1 MADFDWKGV
10 LNTVAPTIA
19 TALGGPLAGMA
30 VKAIGGALGV
40 DQPTQAKVEEAIAS
54 GNLSAEQ
61 FAALKQADT
70 DFKLKLRELDIKEE
84 EIHAE
89 DRKSARDMQT
99 ATRSKVPAIL
109 SVITVTGFF
118 FLLGG
123 AALGKL
129 TLTGSD
135 VMMLLLGVLAR
146 ETASVYQFWLGSS
159 SSSQNKTDLLA
170 KK

>member
-1 MADFDWKGV
+1 MANLDWKNV
-10 LNTVAPTIA
+10 LGAVAPTVA

-30 VKAIGGALGV
+30 VKAIGGALGI
-40 DQPTQAKVEEAIAS
+40 DEPTQVKIEEAITS
-54 GNLSAEQ
+54 GNMTGEQ
-61 FAALKQADT
+61 LAALKQADT

-84 EIHAE
+84 ELHVM
-89 DRKSARDMQT
+89 DRKSARDMQV
-99 ATRSKVPAIL
+99 ATRSWVPAAL
-109 SVITVTGFF
+109 SVITVSGFF

-123 AALGKL
+123 SAMGKL
-129 TLTGSD
+129 QLTGSD

>member
-1 MADFDWKGV
+1 MSNFDWKSV
-10 LNTVAPTIA
+10 LNTVAPTVA

-30 VKAIGGALGV
+30 VKAIGGALGIE
-40 DQPTQAKVEEAIAS
+40 QPTQTKIEDAITS
-54 GNLSAEQ
+54 GSLSAEQ
-61 FAALKQADT
+61 LAALKQADT

-84 EIHAE
+84 EIHAG
-89 DRKSARDMQT
+89 DRKSAREMQVSN
-99 ATRSKVPAIL
+99 RSYVPAIL
-109 SVITVTGFF
+109 SVITVSGFF
-118 FLLGG
+118 ILLGG
-123 AALGKL
+123 AAMGKL